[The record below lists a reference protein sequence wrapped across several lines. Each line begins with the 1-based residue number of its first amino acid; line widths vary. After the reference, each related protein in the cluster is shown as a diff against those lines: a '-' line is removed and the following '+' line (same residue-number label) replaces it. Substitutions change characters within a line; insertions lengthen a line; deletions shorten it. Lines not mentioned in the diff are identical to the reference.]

1 MRITDQ
7 MLFNSGTRS
16 LRRNAEAVAKA
27 QDRAS
32 AGRKVLRPSDDP
44 IASAQILKY
53 NKAIAQVNQHVRN
66 MGEAEEFLS
75 VSDLFLGGMQ
85 DRIARAEALAVEMVN
100 ASVEPSDRKIA
111 AVEIKQIF
119 EQLTGVAN
127 TTHKGQHV
135 FAGNKI
141 ATKPFD
147 FEKAWQGQYVGTSI
161 EGPIEIVQ
169 YEPENAED
177 ASNDQLNL
185 TVDGVT
191 VQVTLE
197 AKEYRGVDLA
207 TEIMDK
213 VNQALATSDTT
224 PARSVTVE
232 FVPDE
237 EGSEKGHLVI
247 TSDKVKGRSSV
258 VFNKVVQPPVSD
270 PSAPEKPPLKDAR
283 QALGLI
289 AGKSQLSGEEYLGD
303 SGENMVLIEPGV
315 TLPKNLP
322 GNRVFRGTASAEG
335 EANGVD
341 IFASLLNLQTAL
353 ETSNIVGIKTAISDM
368 EKAREQVS
376 QQRALIGIRL
386 NRLDETRARLENF
399 KLATLEFKS
408 KEEGSDSASQAE
420 AFSEL
425 IQQQTALQAS
435 LLVQA
440 RILQQPTLLS
450 FLR

>member
-16 LRRNAEAVAKA
+16 LRRNTEAVAKA

-44 IASAQILKY
+44 ISSAQILKY

-66 MGEAEEFLS
+66 MGESEAFLS
-75 VSDLFLGGMQ
+75 VSDSVLGGMQ
-85 DRIARAEALAVEMVN
+85 ERIARAEELAVEMVN
-100 ASVEPSDRKIA
+100 ASQEPSDRKIA

-147 FEKAWQGQYVGTSI
+147 FEKKWQGQYVGTNI
-161 EGPIEIVQ
+161 EGPIDI
-169 YEPENAED
+169 PAD
-177 ASNDQLNL
+177 PDSPDGASNDWLNV

-191 VQVTLE
+191 VQVTLA
-197 AKEYRGVDLA
+197 AKEEYSGEELA
-207 TEIMDK
+207 SEIMDK
-213 VNQALATSDTT
+213 VNEALATSDTT
-224 PARSVTVE
+224 PASSVTVE
-232 FVPDE
+232 FVPNKDE
-237 EGSEKGHLVI
+237 PEKGHLVM

-258 VFNKVVQPPVSD
+258 VFNNVVQPLVSD
-270 PSAPEKPPLKDAR
+270 PSAPAKPPLGDAR
-283 QALGLI
+283 QALGLVE
-289 AGKSQLSGEEYLGD
+289 GKSQLSGEEYLGD
-303 SGENMVLIEPGV
+303 SGEMMVLIEPGV

-322 GNRVFRGTASAEG
+322 GNRVFKGD
-335 EANGVD
+335 ANGVD

-353 ETSNIVGIKTAISDM
+353 ETSNLVGIKTAITDM
-368 EKAREQVS
+368 EKARDQVS
-376 QQRALIGIRL
+376 QERALIGLRL
-386 NRLDETRARLENF
+386 NRLDETRTRLENF
-399 KLATLEFKS
+399 KLATIEFKS
-408 KEEGSDSASQAE
+408 KEEGSDQASQAE
-420 AFSEL
+420 VFSDL
-425 IQQQTALQAS
+425 IRQQTALQAS

>member
-16 LRRNAEAVAKA
+16 LRRNTEAVAKA

-44 IASAQILKY
+44 ISSAQILKY
-53 NKAIAQVNQHVRN
+53 TKAIAQVNQHVRN
-66 MGEAEEFLS
+66 MGESEEFLS
-75 VSDLFLGGMQ
+75 VSDSALSGMQ
-85 DRIARAEALAVEMVN
+85 ERIARASELAVEMVN
-100 ASVEPSDRKIA
+100 ASQEPSDRKIA

-147 FEKAWQGQYVGTSI
+147 FEKKWHGQHVGTSI
-161 EGPIEIVQ
+161 EGPIEIVA
-169 YEPENAED
+169 YDPENAED

-197 AKEYRGVDLA
+197 AKEYSGVDLA

-213 VNQALATSDTT
+213 VNEALASSDTT
-224 PARSVTVE
+224 PTSSVTVE
-232 FVPDE
+232 FLPDE
-237 EGSEKGHLVI
+237 EGSEKGHLVM
-247 TSDKVKGRSSV
+247 TSDRVKGRSSV

-283 QALGLI
+283 QALGLVE
-289 AGKSQLSGEEYLGD
+289 GKSQLSGEEYLGD

-322 GNRVFRGTASAEG
+322 GNRVFKGD
-335 EANGVD
+335 ANGVD

-353 ETSNIVGIKTAISDM
+353 ETSNIVGIKTAITDM
-368 EKAREQVS
+368 EKATDQVS

-386 NRLDETRARLENF
+386 NRLDETRTRLENF
-399 KLATLEFKS
+399 KLATIEFKS
-408 KEEGSDSASQAE
+408 KEEGSDTASQAE

-425 IQQQTALQAS
+425 VQQQTALQAS